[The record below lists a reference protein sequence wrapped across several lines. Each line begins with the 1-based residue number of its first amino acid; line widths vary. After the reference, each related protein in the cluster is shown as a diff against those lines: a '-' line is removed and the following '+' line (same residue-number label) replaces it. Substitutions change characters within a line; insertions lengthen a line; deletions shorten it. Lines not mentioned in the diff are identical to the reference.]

1 MSAPFNQGAMY
12 YNNVRKPKI
21 WRERIIVHYGL
32 GVSQI
37 QQKGALAVPN
47 WIVGRTLLFF
57 FISFFACL
65 IVFGYPPQLEL
76 IVTSILSVIIF
87 LYGSSELSKQWQY
100 VSEKRYLKNVFW
112 LGVAI
117 RLIWVLY
124 VFFIFHPDHYGTRY
138 GDGADVLW
146 YMPYGEDLAEWIR
159 GNHPDMSFPDMKKVW
174 GGGNDDVGY
183 PVWLAIVYLLS
194 GSVSDVFVPMLVKTI
209 VGAYCAVLIYNIANR
224 HFGVGAARMAAIFV
238 ALNPNM
244 IYWCGSMMKEAEMVF
259 LCCLSINLI
268 DKALSSNK
276 KLSFRALLP
285 GLLVGLLL
293 LLFRMALG
301 LVFFLS
307 VMAHIVFVSNRVLG
321 VGKKILAGVLVILV
335 LGVSVGD
342 RLYSQ
347 TNALVE
353 NVQSGGQNANMEWRS
368 KRVGGNSLAKYA
380 GAAIFAPLIVS
391 IPFPTFN
398 SANASQLFQ
407 VQLSGGFF
415 IKNVFSFF
423 VILVM
428 LLMFASGEWRKHV
441 FILAYTGAYL
451 VVLVF
456 SNFAHSGR
464 FHMPIFPMLL
474 LFAAYGIQMAKG
486 NARIKN
492 GYQIVLVAEILI
504 CLVWNWFKLRGRGM
518 V

>member
-1 MSAPFNQGAMY
+1 MY
-12 YNNVRKPKI
+12 YDNVRKPKN

-32 GVSQI
+32 WVSQI
-37 QQKGALAVPN
+37 QQKGALSVPN

-76 IVTSILSVIIF
+76 IFTSILSVIIF

-138 GDGADVLW
+138 GDGADVTW
-146 YMPYGEDLAEWIR
+146 YMPFGEDLAEWIR
-159 GNHPDMSFPDMKKVW
+159 GNHPEMSFRDMQKVW
-174 GGGNDDVGY
+174 VASNDDIGY
-183 PVWLAIVYLLS
+183 PLWLAIIYLLT
-194 GSVSDVFVPMLVKTI
+194 GSVSDVFIPMLVKTI
-209 VGAYCAVLIYNIANR
+209 VGAYCAVLIYKIANR
-224 HFGVGAARMAAIFV
+224 HFGVGAARMAAIFI

-259 LCCLSINLI
+259 LCCLSVEKL
-268 DKALSSNK
+268 DEAMSSNK
-276 KLSFRALLP
+276 RLSFRALLP
-285 GLLVGLLL
+285 GILVGLTLFF
-293 LLFRMALG
+293 FRMALG
-301 LVFFLS
+301 LALFMAVL
-307 VMAHIVFVSNRVLG
+307 AHIVFVSNRIMG
-321 VGKKILAGVLVILV
+321 YGKKILAGLIVVLV
-335 LGVSVGD
+335 LGIGIGD

-347 TNALVE
+347 ANALVGS
-353 NVQSGGQNANMEWRS
+353 VQSGGQNVNMEWRS
-368 KRVGGNSLAKYA
+368 NRTGGNSLAKYA
-380 GAAIFAPLIVS
+380 GAAIFAPLIVT

-398 SANASQLFQ
+398 FANASQLLQ

-428 LLMFASGEWRKHV
+428 LLMLVSGEWRKHV

-456 SNFAHSGR
+456 SNFAQSGR
-464 FHMPIFPMLL
+464 FHMPIFPMLI
-474 LFAAYGIQMAKG
+474 LFAAYGIQIAKG
-486 NARIKN
+486 NVRIRNEYK
-492 GYQIVLVAEILI
+492 IILMVELLI
-504 CLVWNWFKLRGRGM
+504 CLAWNWFKLRGRGM